1 MHRGRPRHAQRA
13 PRLSLAS
20 LIAVIVA
27 CLLMGSFGSAAWAEV
42 PQPPNPPG
50 GNAPMAAAAGGKAA
64 AADISE
70 EYFGPPP
77 ADCPAGADRQLC
89 LDSVALAPSY
99 EAERAIKW
107 AFARIGAPYDKNKR
121 DTTGFDCSSFV
132 GRAMR
137 AGGAKVGRAQRQVLR
152 LLPLLRLD
160 RRIHADGRDQYVG
173 RRL

>member
-1 MHRGRPRHAQRA
+1 MIVMIDRLQRAVRRAGLGKAFRVHRGRPQRA

-50 GNAPMAAAAGGKAA
+50 GNAPMAAAAGGKAT

-77 ADCPAGADRQLC
+77 ADCPAGADRQL
-89 LDSVALAPSY
+89 
-99 EAERAIKW
+99 
-107 AFARIGAPYDKNKR
+107 
-121 DTTGFDCSSFV
+121 
-132 GRAMR
+132 
-137 AGGAKVGRAQRQVLR
+137 
-152 LLPLLRLD
+152 
-160 RRIHADGRDQYVG
+160 
-173 RRL
+173 